1 MARRQEEGPDP
12 PRKSLCCALFPPPPP
27 LLVVTA
33 RCPSS
38 AVCPARDTA
47 VSPSLATGVFILAPR
62 SHDHQGDS
70 RLALPGG
77 WVPCLD
83 HFGLKSP

>member
-12 PRKSLCCALFPPPPP
+12 PRKSLCCALFSLPP
-27 LLVVTA
+27 LLVATA

-38 AVCPARDTA
+38 AACPARDA
-47 VSPSLATGVFILAPR
+47 AASPSLAIGVFILAPR

-70 RLALPGG
+70 RG
-77 WVPCLD
+77 V
-83 HFGLKSP
+83 GLWRSGQE